1 MGVSTPIKTLRIF
14 NSIRNSGVFT
24 WNNRVLLVEVVAL
37 FDDRMTSRNL
47 TPTQESVLETIEA
60 EDIDFLRLQFTD
72 ILGVVKNVSVPARQT
87 EKAFREGIY
96 FDGSSIEGFV
106 RIQESD
112 MRLIPDPATFAILP
126 WRTND
131 QSAAARMICDVV
143 DTSTGE
149 PFAGDPRHVLKG
161 ALDRAT
167 EMGYA
172 VNAAPEP
179 EFFLFEEDEDGRA
192 TTRTNDVGGY
202 FDVAPK
208 DLASDVRRDI
218 IYGLESMDFEIE
230 ASHHEVAEGQHEI
243 NFEYDDALATAD
255 NVATFRTVVRAI
267 AAQHD
272 LHATFMPKPIAEIN
286 GSGMHTHISLF
297 TEDGENAFHDG
308 DDEFDLSG
316 TAHAFLAGVLD
327 HAPAIT
333 AIANPTVNS
342 YKRLVPG
349 YEAPVYV
356 AWSDRNR
363 SALIRKPAARVP
375 AASRVEL
382 RSPDPSCNP
391 YLALAVIIQA
401 GLDGIERGL
410 EAPAPVRENIYEFD
424 ENRRAEYGIETLPAN
439 LGEAVD
445 ALEADPVVTG
455 ALGEHVVDKFVEAK
469 RREFADYCISVS
481 EWELDRY
488 LETF

>member
-1 MGVSTPIKTLRIF
+1 
-14 NSIRNSGVFT
+14 
-24 WNNRVLLVEVVAL
+24 
-37 FDDRMTSRNL
+37 MTSGNI
-47 TPTQESVLETIEA
+47 TETEQAVLDEIDEK
-60 EDIDFLRLQFTD
+60 EIDFLRLQFTD
-72 ILGVVKNVSVPARQT
+72 ILGTVKNVSVPARQA
-87 EKAFREGIY
+87 EKAFTDGIY

-112 MRLIPDPATFAILP
+112 MRLVPDPDTFAVLP
-126 WRTND
+126 WRNRED
-131 QSAAARMICDVV
+131 GSSARMICDVYN
-143 DTSTGE
+143 TSTGE
-149 PFAGDPRHVLKG
+149 PFEGDPRYVLKQ
-161 ALDRAT
+161 ALDRAH
-167 EMGYA
+167 EMGYT

-192 TTRTNDVGGY
+192 TTTTNDAGGY
-202 FDVAPK
+202 FDLAPK

-218 IYGLESMDFEIE
+218 IYGLENMGFEVE

-243 NFEYDDALATAD
+243 NFEYDDALTTAD
-255 NVATFRTVVRAI
+255 NVGTFRTVVRAI

-272 LHATFMPKPIAEIN
+272 YHATFMPKPIPKIN

-308 DDEFDLSG
+308 DDEFDLSA
-316 TAHAFLAGVLD
+316 TAKSFLAGILE

-375 AASRVEL
+375 AASRIEL

-391 YLALAVIIQA
+391 YLAIAVMIHA
-401 GLDGIERGL
+401 GLDGIEQDL
-410 EAPAPVRENIYEFD
+410 EAPDPVRDNIYEFD
-424 ENRRAEYGIETLPAN
+424 EAKRDEHGIDTLPAN

-445 ALEADPVVTG
+445 ALEEDDAITS
-455 ALGEHVVDKFVEAK
+455 ALGDHITSKFIEAK
-469 RREFADYCISVS
+469 RQEFEEYLIDVS

>member
-1 MGVSTPIKTLRIF
+1 
-14 NSIRNSGVFT
+14 
-24 WNNRVLLVEVVAL
+24 
-37 FDDRMTSRNL
+37 MTSGNL
-47 TPTQESVLETIEA
+47 SDTEQAVLDEIE
-60 EDIDFLRLQFTD
+60 EQDVDFLRLQFTD
-72 ILGVVKNVSVPARQT
+72 ILGTVKNVSVPARQA
-87 EKAFREGIY
+87 EKAFTEGIY

-112 MRLIPDPATFAILP
+112 MRLKPDPETFAILP
-126 WRTND
+126 WRQKD
-131 QSAAARMICDVV
+131 DSAAARMICDVY
-143 DTSTGE
+143 DTTTGE
-149 PFAGDPRHVLKG
+149 PFEGDPRRVLKN
-161 ALDRAT
+161 ALDRAE
-167 EMGYA
+167 EMGYM

-192 TTRTNDVGGY
+192 TTKTNDAGGY
-202 FDVAPK
+202 FDLAPK

-218 IYGLESMDFEIE
+218 IYGLEEMGFEVE

-243 NFEYDDALATAD
+243 NFTYDDALATAD
-255 NVATFRTVVRAI
+255 NVGTFRTVVRAI

-272 LHATFMPKPIAEIN
+272 LHATFMPKPIPRIN
-286 GSGMHTHISLF
+286 GSGMHTHLSLF
-297 TEDGENAFHDG
+297 TEDGENAFHDE
-308 DDEFDLSG
+308 DDEFNLSDE
-316 TAHAFLAGVLD
+316 AHAFTAGILE

-363 SALIRKPAARVP
+363 SALIRKPAARTP

-391 YLALAVIIQA
+391 YLALAVMIHA
-401 GLDGIERGL
+401 GLDGIENDL
-410 EAPAPVRENIYEFD
+410 DCPDPVRENIYEFD
-424 ENRRAEYGIETLPAN
+424 EAKREEYGIDTLPSN

-445 ALEADPVVTG
+445 ALEEDEAIYN
-455 ALGEHVVDKFVEAK
+455 ALGDHVAPKFVEAK
-469 RREFADYCISVS
+469 RQEFEDYLVDVS
-481 EWELDRY
+481 DWELDRY

>member
-1 MGVSTPIKTLRIF
+1 
-14 NSIRNSGVFT
+14 
-24 WNNRVLLVEVVAL
+24 
-37 FDDRMTSRNL
+37 MTSGNL
-47 TPTQESVLETIEA
+47 TDTERAVLDEIE
-60 EDIDFLRLQFTD
+60 EKDVDFLRLQFTD
-72 ILGVVKNVSVPARQT
+72 ILGTVKNVSVPARQA
-87 EKAFREGIY
+87 EKAFAEGIY

-112 MRLIPDPATFAILP
+112 MRLKPDPDTFAILP
-126 WRTND
+126 WR
-131 QSAAARMICDVV
+131 QKEESVSARMICDVY

-149 PFAGDPRHVLKG
+149 PFEGDPRRVLKN
-161 ALDRAT
+161 ALDRAH
-167 EMGYA
+167 EMGYT

-192 TTRTNDVGGY
+192 TTKTNDAGGY
-202 FDVAPK
+202 FDLAPK

-218 IYGLESMDFEIE
+218 IYGLESMGFEVE
-230 ASHHEVAEGQHEI
+230 ASHHEVAQGQHEI
-243 NFEYDDALATAD
+243 NFEYDDALTTAD
-255 NVATFRTVVRAI
+255 NVGTFRTVVRAI

-272 LHATFMPKPIAEIN
+272 LHATFMPKPIPRIN
-286 GSGMHTHISLF
+286 GSGMHTHLSLF
-297 TEDGENAFHDG
+297 TEDGENAFHDE
-308 DDEFDLSG
+308 DDEFNLSEE
-316 TAHAFLAGVLD
+316 AHAFTAGILE

-391 YLALAVIIQA
+391 YLALAVMIHA
-401 GLDGIERGL
+401 GLDGIENDL
-410 EAPAPVRENIYEFD
+410 DCPDPVRENIYDFD
-424 ENRRAEYGIETLPAN
+424 EAKREEYGIDTLPSN

-445 ALEADPVVTG
+445 ALEEDEAIYD
-455 ALGEHVVDKFVEAK
+455 ALGDHVSAKFVEAK
-469 RREFADYCISVS
+469 RQEYKDYLVDVS
-481 EWELDRY
+481 DWELDRY